1 MLVGLPAV
9 MLLSVMA
16 VAPPA
21 ARFTTAHGF
30 DVAGSWTMLDT
41 EASTTWEGASVEAAW
56 ARAFRDLQPDAQ
68 RLVRA
73 LAVLDGPSI
82 SLAGAAAVVELPRPR
97 VVQVLAA
104 LATAGWGSATQDRFE
119 VAVDAREHLAELA
132 RSVPAAEVD
141 QVLTRVAAVTTQAHT
156 TENGMSSAVRADT
169 VNVVRAAGRH
179 HRVAVAVAV
188 ARAAWRSPTAREHL
202 DWCRE
207 VARYGEEAAI
217 AGRQPELL
225 VELLDSS
232 AEAYASAG
240 DWPGA
245 ERAWLRALAVV
256 EDLGD
261 TARST
266 RFLHLLASN
275 YLNWER
281 PHKAV
286 DILLEVVAIH
296 ERAGDLV
303 KAARAQVDA
312 ARTMA
317 DAGRADAAIEYLGR
331 ADRVLRAHSDADPEV
346 TSLHATILSDLG
358 QVHARL
364 GGINTARNYYHR
376 ALALVVETDE
386 RTADRIRALQAALP

>member
-1 MLVGLPAV
+1 M
-9 MLLSVMA
+9 
-16 VAPPA
+16 
-21 ARFTTAHGF
+21 RQ
-30 DVAGSWTMLDT
+30 
-41 EASTTWEGASVEAAW
+41 ASTTWKGASVEAAW

-73 LAVLDGPSI
+73 LAVLDGTSI
-82 SLAGAAAVVELPRPR
+82 SLTVAAAVAELPPPR
-97 VVQVLAA
+97 AVQVLAA
-104 LATAGWGSATQDRFE
+104 LAAAGWGSATQDRFE
-119 VAVDAREHLAELA
+119 LAIDAREHLAELA
-132 RSVPAAEVD
+132 GSIPAAEVD
-141 QVLTRVAAVTTQAHT
+141 QVLADVAAVTTRACATGH
-156 TENGMSSAVRADT
+156 GIPPAVRADT

-179 HRVAVAVAV
+179 HRTAVAGAV
-188 ARAAWRSPTAREHL
+188 ARAAWRSPTAREDL
-202 DWCRE
+202 GWCRE
-207 VARYGEEAAI
+207 LARYGEEAAI

-232 AEAYASAG
+232 AEVYASVG
-240 DWPGA
+240 DRPGA

-266 RFLHLLASN
+266 RFRRLLATN

-286 DILLEVVAIH
+286 DILLEVAAIH

-303 KAARAQVDA
+303 EAARAQVDA

-317 DAGRADAAIEYLGR
+317 NAGRADAAIEYLGR
-331 ADRVLRAHSDADPEV
+331 ADRVLRTHSDTDPEV
-346 TSLHATILSDLG
+346 TNLHATILSELG
-358 QVHARL
+358 QVHAQL

-376 ALALVVETDE
+376 ALALVVDTDE
-386 RTADRIRALQAALP
+386 RTADRIRALQAALPTA